1 MVYRERETDT
11 QARWAIK
18 VAGTYRYHPRA
29 QPRPH
34 LLTVN
39 GTTITLLFESLWP
52 AEGPFIIPRVSLA
65 PTRFLAR
72 VEILPPSGPQFLS
85 TSTDNAIDKAEN
97 LYSRYIARACVTSS
111 RLQENLLPQESSHRN
126 ITCAFVLSTLNN

>member
-1 MVYRERETDT
+1 MHEIPLRSTERETDT
-11 QARWAIK
+11 QARRVIK

-52 AEGPFIIPRVSLA
+52 AEGPFITSRRVSLA

-85 TSTDNAIDKAEN
+85 TSTDKAEN
-97 LYSRYIARACVTSS
+97 LYSRYITFTGEFATARIEPS
-111 RLQENLLPQESSHRN
+111 N
-126 ITCAFVLSTLNN
+126 IYYTRICCFDIK